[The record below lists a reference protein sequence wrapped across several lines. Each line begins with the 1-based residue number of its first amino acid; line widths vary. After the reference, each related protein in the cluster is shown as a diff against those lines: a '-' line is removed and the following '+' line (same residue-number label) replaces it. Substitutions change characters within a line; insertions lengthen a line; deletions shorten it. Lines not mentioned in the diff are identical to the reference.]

1 MAIKDLVVH
10 IDNSQAC
17 EKRLHA
23 AIQLAQRHEAHLTGL
38 YIMRPLAD
46 LMMYP
51 VEPIGGHVRDVIRK
65 PLLEAKDKVRAMF
78 ETATDHAGVVAEWRE
93 AEEAT
98 TGALNLSARH
108 ADLVILGQY
117 QASDDADKN
126 EGLAGRILLGSG
138 RPCLV
143 VPYIGIQKTF
153 GKRVLV
159 AWNGCRESARAVNDA
174 LPMLQDADIVSILAV
189 DPPHREGA
197 IPCADISLHLAR
209 HGVKAEAMSRTAAD
223 VDVGTLLLSHAVDLG
238 ADLLVMGAYGH
249 SRLSEMM
256 LGGVTRTILKQ
267 MTVPVLMS
275 H

>member
-17 EKRLHA
+17 EKRLQA

-38 YIMRPLAD
+38 YVMRPLAD
-46 LMMYP
+46 FMMYP
-51 VEPIGGHVRDVIRK
+51 VEPVSGHVRDVIQK
-65 PLLEAKDKVRAMF
+65 PLLEAKDKARGMF
-78 ETATDHAGVVAEWRE
+78 EAATDRAGLAAEWRE
-93 AEEAT
+93 AE
-98 TGALNLSARH
+98 GAAAKVLNLSARH
-108 ADLVILGQY
+108 ADLVVLGQY
-117 QASDDADKN
+117 NPADQADHS

-143 VPYIGIQKTF
+143 VPYIGVQKTL

-159 AWNGCRESARAVNDA
+159 AWDGSREAARAVNDA
-174 LPMLQDADIVSILAV
+174 LPVLQDANIVSILAV
-189 DPPHREGA
+189 DPPHRDDA
-197 IPCADISLHLAR
+197 IPCADVSLHLAR
-209 HGVKAEAMSRTAAD
+209 HGVKAEAMSRTASDIDA
-223 VDVGTLLLSHAVDLG
+223 GTLFLSHAVDLDT
-238 ADLLVMGAYGH
+238 DLLVMGAYGH

-256 LGGVTRTILKQ
+256 MGGATKTILNQ